1 MSDIQL
7 GPVVTDVSGPYLTPE
22 DQELLLHPMLG
33 GIILFAR
40 NYQSPGQLVELV
52 ESIRAI
58 NPHIVI
64 SVDQE
69 GGRVQRFKEG
79 FTRLPSM
86 QKAVNV
92 FSDEN
97 ECADLLSDLGWLM
110 ASEVIAHGVDHSY
123 APVLDADDCQCKAI
137 GDRSFARSPEKV
149 TEYAAAFIRGMNQAG
164 MPVTGKHFPGHGK
177 VSADSHHELPVDNR
191 DFDQLYREDLIPFV
205 KLLPQLDAIMPA
217 HILFTLIDS
226 ERPVGFSKKWVTEI
240 LKGKMGFK
248 GIVFSDDLT
257 MQGAASVGGYSIR
270 AEMAFEAGCDIAIVC
285 NNPQGGMEV
294 LNAAGKIDRT
304 SKQSL
309 LCMRARRQISMDDL
323 RQTDRWLSIQD
334 KLKKY
339 NLTN

>member
-7 GPVVTDVSGPYLTPE
+7 GPVVTDVSGPYLTSE
-22 DQELLLHPMLG
+22 DRDLLLHPMLG

-40 NYQSPGQLVELV
+40 NYQSPEQLIELV

-58 NPHIVI
+58 NPRIVI

-86 QKAVNV
+86 QKAVDV
-92 FSDEN
+92 FVDDE
-97 ECADLLSDLGWLM
+97 ERLDFLSDLGWLM

-137 GDRSFARSPEKV
+137 GDRSFSKNPEKV
-149 TEYAAAFIRGMNQAG
+149 TDYATAFIRGMNQAG
-164 MPVTGKHFPGHGK
+164 MSVTGKHFPGHGK
-177 VSADSHHELPVDNR
+177 VTADSHHELPVDDR
-191 DFDQLYREDLIPFV
+191 SIDQLYRDDLIPFV
-205 KLLPQLDAIMPA
+205 KLLPQLNAIMPA
-217 HILFTLIDS
+217 HILFPQIDPV
-226 ERPVGFSKKWVTEI
+226 RPVGFSKKWVTEI
-240 LKGKMGFK
+240 LKEKMGFK

-257 MQGAASVGGYSIR
+257 MQGAASVGRYSVR
-270 AEMAFEAGCDIAIVC
+270 AEMAFEAGCDIAVVC
-285 NNPQGGMEV
+285 NNPEGGMEV
-294 LNAAGKIDRT
+294 LNAAEKVNLT

-309 LCMRARRQISMDDL
+309 QCMRARQQISVNDL
-323 RQTDRWLSIQD
+323 KQTERWLAVQD